1 VTELVL
7 CTTESTVRSDVF
19 VFDPTNKLPTDTV
32 DDEVGKLWSASK
44 VVELGLN
51 VTEPAVDRD
60 M

>member
-1 VTELVL
+1 ML
-7 CTTESTVRSDVF
+7 CTTAPTVRSDVF
-19 VFDPTNKLPTDTV
+19 VFDPTIKLPTDTV
-32 DDEVGKLWSASK
+32 DEEVGKVSAASK